1 MYQQPDV
8 AAPVS
13 VSRADPRGRKFSG
26 RQPCH
31 QADLSQLDLA
41 LHREG
46 RTDRRPERVC
56 APITGRER
64 QVRMVR
70 TRCAAIAAAALI
82 ATVAVTACG
91 SAGVSVT
98 GGTPSGA
105 ITNPSEVR
113 GGTLRFANSGDW
125 DSLDPA
131 DTYFTDAWDFAR
143 LLRPLARHVQAGTT
157 GHRDLLPARVLLP
170 APRGARRCGPTE
182 LARPGSPTGGAG
194 LTEAAHHHT
203 LIRDFSKGESGV
215 YCVL

>member
-1 MYQQPDV
+1 
-8 AAPVS
+8 
-13 VSRADPRGRKFSG
+13 
-26 RQPCH
+26 
-31 QADLSQLDLA
+31 
-41 LHREG
+41 
-46 RTDRRPERVC
+46 
-56 APITGRER
+56 
-64 QVRMVR
+64 MVR

-143 LLRPLARHVQAGTT
+143 LYGRSLVMFKPAPPGIAIFCPLACFCQPQEVLAG
-157 GHRDLLPARVLLP
+157 A
-170 APRGARRCGPTE
+170 AP
-182 LARPGSPTGGAG
+182 RPGSPTGGAG